1 MNNLLYVCT
10 TSSLS
15 ISLVI
20 DNLGCF
26 HVLFIVNSAA
36 VSTGVHV
43 SFWTMFFSAYNPGV
57 ELQDHMVA
65 VFSFLGTSILF
76 STVALPTE

>member
-1 MNNLLYVCT
+1 M
-10 TSSLS
+10 
-15 ISLVI
+15 

-43 SFWTMFFSAYNPGV
+43 SFWTIFFSAYNPGV
-57 ELQDHMVA
+57 ELKDHMVA
-65 VFSFLGTSILF
+65 VFNFLGTSILF
-76 STVALPTE
+76 STVALPTV